1 MMTALRADTF
11 ENLQLNAGVF
21 LIGIDASTYTDADA
35 LEEAV
40 FAALEDETKHLGATI
55 GDGTFVAEPEV
66 RNIEANGKRY
76 DVIGSTVF
84 DSWSCRM
91 TGTMKEITPGN
102 FARALATA
110 DVTKNGSVT
119 KVTIRTNVKPTDYI
133 PKLCW
138 VGDTSKGLMMIE
150 LDNALNING
159 ATFTFTDKGE
169 GSIPFEFKAHVD
181 DLKKQDEAP
190 ARLYFFDKAA

>member
-1 MMTALRADTF
+1 MLSAWRPATF

-21 LIGIDASTYTDADA
+21 LFGFNASSYKNAA
-35 LEEAV
+35 ELEEAV
-40 FAALEDETKHLGATI
+40 LGALEAGTNIMGTTV
-55 GDGTFVAEPEV
+55 GDGTFVAEPEI
-66 RNIEANGKRY
+66 RNIEGNGKRY
-76 DVIGSTVF
+76 DTVGGTVI
-84 DSWSCRM
+84 DSWSCRL
-91 TGTMKEITPGN
+91 TGTMKEVNPDN
-102 FARALATA
+102 FKRALITA
-110 DVTKNGSVT
+110 DETMNGNVTT
-119 KVTIRTNVKPTDYI
+119 ITIRTDVEKTDYI